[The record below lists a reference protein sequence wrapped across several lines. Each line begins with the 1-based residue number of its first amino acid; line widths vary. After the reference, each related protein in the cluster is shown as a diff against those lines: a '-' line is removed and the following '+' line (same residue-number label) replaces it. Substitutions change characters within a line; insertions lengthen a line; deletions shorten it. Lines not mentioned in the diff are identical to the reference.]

1 MGHGRTLRVLFLIT
15 GLVLPLVV
23 YGGSFLLNE
32 QSVSGL
38 GVAFANGAAG
48 AEDASVLF
56 FNPAGVVL
64 LDQGELQLAM
74 HMIIPSSE
82 FTNEGT
88 RYHLPGTPFNGLL
101 IAGNNGGD
109 SGVTH
114 ALPNLYLTQPVF
126 RNTRYGDLSVGVGL
140 SVPFGLETDYDL
152 GWVGRYASLRT
163 KLTTFDIQPTVSYRL
178 FDRLSIGASLDI
190 QRASARLTQAIDF
203 GLAAQQPLGQF
214 FAALPAIL
222 AGQNIPPAAIPGII
236 AATRQAYA
244 AAGFVPGGSD
254 GVTELTGD
262 DWSVGFT
269 IGALLEYRKQIDPA
283 SFFQEGRFGFS
294 YRSGIDHT
302 LDGSADFRR
311 VPLITAPGAPV
322 QFPNPTAFRDIFFN
336 QNATAALD
344 LPDIFHF
351 SIYQRFAN
359 HFAVLGDINW
369 TRWSRLQTV
378 PIVFANPGTPP
389 SVLEIRYQDA
399 VRYAIGFEWYASDK
413 LTLRTGFA
421 YDETPIRGEEFRT
434 PRIPDNNRFF
444 LSAGLRWSPFDW
456 MDLDVGYAHLFVEEP
471 RSDFTDNQGHELIG
485 RYDADVNIVSAAV
498 TMRWGGKREILQ
510 PSGKDGKEVAGYR
523 K

>member
-1 MGHGRTLRVLFLIT
+1 MGHRKILLRLLFLTAFGI
-15 GLVLPLVV
+15 PLAV
-23 YGGSFLLNE
+23 YGGSFVLNE

-56 FNPAGVVL
+56 LNPAGVVL
-64 LDQGELQLAM
+64 LDQGEFQLAVNA
-74 HMIIPSSE
+74 IIPSSQ

-88 RYHLPGTPFNGLL
+88 RYNLPGTPFDGLA
-101 IAGNNGGD
+101 IRGNNGGD

-140 SVPFGLETDYDL
+140 SVPFGLETDYDP
-152 GWVGRYASLRT
+152 GWVGRYAALRT
-163 KLTTFDIQPTVSYRL
+163 KLTTLDIQPTVSYRL
-178 FDRLSIGASLDI
+178 FDRLSIGASLDV
-190 QRASARLTQAIDF
+190 QRTSARLTQAIDF

-222 AGQNIPPAAIPGII
+222 AGQNVPPIAIPGII

-269 IGALLEYRKQIDPA
+269 IGALLEYRKTHDES

-302 LDGSADFRR
+302 LDGHADFRR

-322 QFPNPTAFRDIFFN
+322 QFPDPAAFRDIFFN
-336 QNATAALD
+336 QDATASID

-351 SIYQRFAN
+351 SVYQRFERQ
-359 HFAVLGDINW
+359 FAIMGDINW

-378 PIVFANPGTPP
+378 PIIFANPGTPATI
-389 SVLEIRYQDA
+389 LNINYQDA
-399 VRYAIGFEWYASDK
+399 VRYAVGLEWYATDK

-421 YDETPIRGEEFRT
+421 YDETPIRSAEFRT
-434 PRIPDNNRFF
+434 PRIPDNNRYF
-444 LSAGLRWSPFDW
+444 LSAGLRWTPWPWIDV
-456 MDLDVGYAHLFVEEP
+456 DVGYAHLFVEEP
-471 RSDFTDNQGHELIG
+471 RSDFTDDQGHELIG
-485 RYDADVNIVSAAV
+485 KYDADVDVVSAAV
-498 TMRWGGKREILQ
+498 TVRWGGPHQIVTT
-510 PSGKDGKEVAGYR
+510 SGKDGKEVAGYR